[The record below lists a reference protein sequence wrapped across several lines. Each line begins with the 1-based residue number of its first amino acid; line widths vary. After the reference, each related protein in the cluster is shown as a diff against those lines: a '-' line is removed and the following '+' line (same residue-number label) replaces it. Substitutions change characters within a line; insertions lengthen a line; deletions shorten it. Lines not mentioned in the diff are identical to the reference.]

1 MLIVTSYIIRLLAPL
16 VNSLG
21 LIGFIAYGMYALDSH
36 LYSEDPLSHVPD
48 LPVEILGTIGYANG
62 WMFLAISIVIFI
74 LGLWYGIKAYKN
86 DIPVRWLWSK
96 SKNSLFDFA
105 LTTIV
110 GYGFC
115 FAAYPYALFLIH
127 FMVVYYQATQSGL

>member
-1 MLIVTSYIIRLLAPL
+1 MLIFISYIIRLLAPL
-16 VNSLG
+16 VNTLG
-21 LIGFIAYGMYALDSH
+21 LIGFFTYGMYALDSN
-36 LYSEDPLSHVPD
+36 LYSEDPLNHVSNF
-48 LPVEILGTIGYANG
+48 PVEILGTIGYANG
-62 WMFLAISIVIFI
+62 WMFLAVSIGIFI
-74 LGLWYGIKAYKN
+74 LGIWYGIKAYKN

-96 SKNSLFDFA
+96 SKNSLFDFT

-127 FMVVYYQATQSGL
+127 FMVVYYQVTQSGL

>member
-1 MLIVTSYIIRLLAPL
+1 MLVVTSYIIRLLAPL
-16 VNSLG
+16 VNTLG
-21 LIGFIAYGMYALDSH
+21 LIGFIAYGMYALSFH

-48 LPVEILGTIGYANG
+48 LPVEILGMISYANG
-62 WMFLAISIVIFI
+62 WMFLAISIGIFI

-96 SKNSLFDFA
+96 SKNSLFDFS
-105 LTTIV
+105 LTTIL

-115 FAAYPYALFLIH
+115 FAAYPYAIFLIH
-127 FMVVYYQATQSGL
+127 FTVVYYQVTQ